1 MIFVFVISYYMAVL
15 DAIPSR
21 EGERFLKK
29 KWMWPKHFHLI
40 DVECGQ
46 YNYKATM
53 IAFAVCN
60 KEPRAMH
67 YGWLRGGSK
76 TPMFRILSFLK
87 KEYFLFSEIF
97 IAFYL
102 AVGCVENDVKYD
114 TGDTQDGKDHFFH
127 NIQEDL

>member
-1 MIFVFVISYYMAVL
+1 MAVL

-76 TPMFRILSFLK
+76 TPKF
-87 KEYFLFSEIF
+87 
-97 IAFYL
+97 
-102 AVGCVENDVKYD
+102 
-114 TGDTQDGKDHFFH
+114 
-127 NIQEDL
+127 